1 MKRDYEITN
10 DKARGDMAGQLGGVK
25 IEQRGDKRIVR
36 MSANQAKWF
45 LEHGQI
51 KSAAAAPAAAAAG
64 AEDTRRS
71 RRSSL
76 AS

>member
-1 MKRDYEITN
+1 MKREYEITN

-45 LEHGQI
+45 VEHGQI
-51 KSAAAAPAAAAAG
+51 KIAG
-64 AEDTRRS
+64 ASASPSPVEAPRNTRRP
-71 RRSSL
+71 SL
-76 AS
+76 GG